1 MFGNEYYT
9 GKELILMIYVVQ
21 PWETWET
28 IDTIASR
35 FGVTVD
41 QMMKANPVLYSVPV
55 YPGMFLEVPGRAGI
69 DLPAE
74 GYIEYMVQPDDSL
87 YGIANRFKLNYN
99 RVIAQNPQI
108 ENPNV
113 IWPGQIIY
121 LIYLGY

>member
-1 MFGNEYYT
+1 MKY
-9 GKELILMIYVVQ
+9 IVQ

-35 FGVTVD
+35 FGVTLN

-55 YPGMFLEVPGRAGI
+55 YPGMILDIPDRESN

-74 GYIEYMVQPDDSL
+74 GYIEYVVQPDDSL
-87 YGIANRFKLNYN
+87 YGISNKFKLNYN
-99 RVIAQNPQI
+99 RVIAQNTQI

>member
-1 MFGNEYYT
+1 MKY
-9 GKELILMIYVVQ
+9 IVQ

-55 YPGMFLEVPGRAGI
+55 YPGMMLEVPGHKVI

-74 GYIEYMVQPDDSL
+74 GYIEYIVQPDDSL
-87 YGIANRFKLNYN
+87 YGISNKFKLSYN

-121 LIYLGY
+121 LVYLGY

>member
-1 MFGNEYYT
+1 MKY
-9 GKELILMIYVVQ
+9 IVQ

-41 QMMKANPVLYSVPV
+41 MMMKANPVLYSVPV
-55 YPGMFLEVPGRAGI
+55 YPGMFLEVPGLEGI

-87 YGIANRFKLNYN
+87 YSISNKFKLNYN

-108 ENPNV
+108 ENPHV